1 MQQSENCEENF
12 KIHFLTLIWTTK
24 QGLANYVLSHAY
36 KVHIS
41 TPNTYIHYINHFK
54 CYNDHFHKYIKITA
68 NTIKT
73 VNQIR
78 TKAQQMVLMLLFV
91 FFISFKM
98 APLSSS
104 PLFSPKLVS
113 LITSL
118 VFPNTSS
125 SHKKNPHPPPCQKY
139 QKNILTTISVQNL
152 STHPLITY
160 FNTKISAYQNHNK
173 IKWLTKLYSSQL
185 ISKKRLDR
193 ISFT

>member
-54 CYNDHFHKYIKITA
+54 CYNDHFHKYIKIKA

-73 VNQIR
+73 VNQLR
-78 TKAQQMVLMLLFV
+78 TKAHQMVLMLLFV

-98 APLSSS
+98 TPLSSS

-125 SHKKNPHPPPCQKY
+125 THKKNPHPPPYQIY
-139 QKNILTTISVQNL
+139 QKENSARKYIKDNRSISEND
-152 STHPLITY
+152 
-160 FNTKISAYQNHNK
+160 
-173 IKWLTKLYSSQL
+173 KWTKLEISNAWL
-185 ISKKRLDR
+185 IFSRAAIYL
-193 ISFT
+193 